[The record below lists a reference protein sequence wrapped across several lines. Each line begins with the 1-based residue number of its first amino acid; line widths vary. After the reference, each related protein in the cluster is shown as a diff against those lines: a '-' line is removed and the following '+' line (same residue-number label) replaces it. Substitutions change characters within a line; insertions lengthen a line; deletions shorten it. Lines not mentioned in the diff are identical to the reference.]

1 MELDFAKLA
10 GGSTVDTLLDPQE
23 IFAALPSKAFSHLRA
38 VQSEVL
44 DAWFARRTERDLAIK
59 MNTGGGKTAVGL
71 LALKSSLNEK
81 VGPAMYIAPDTYLVD
96 QVLKE
101 AGRLGLATTT
111 DPDSAAFRGGEAIL
125 VVTLAKLINGRS
137 VFGVAGSLKQ
147 TVHVGAIVIDDAHT
161 ALTIAEN
168 QFSICLPNGHPAY
181 AALLDLFAD
190 DLHRQSAT
198 TYADLRD
205 ADPAAVQRVPFWA
218 WTDHQ
223 DRVLEILRPH
233 RDERPMMFTWPLLA
247 DVLPICACVA
257 TAREIEIRPPCP
269 PIAKLPTFCD
279 APRRIYLTA
288 TLADESVLVADF
300 DADPTSVSRPITP
313 KRASDLG
320 DRMILAPLEIFPTA
334 TEDAIHDLVREIASE
349 VNVVVLVPSGRRA
362 QAWADIADETLY
374 VGGLD
379 AGVRRLQAGHV
390 GLVVMV
396 NKYDGVDLPGDACR
410 LLVLDGLPQALSGTE
425 RREASAL
432 AGSKTMVSRQLQR
445 IEQGMGRGVRD
456 TQDHCVVLLLD
467 NKLTHLLHDPQAE
480 AVLSAATRAQLTLS
494 RKVAAQLKGRDLKAL
509 RGVLDYCLKQDERW
523 VAASRGALAELRY
536 PSTGHVAQIANAQR
550 QAFDLAAV
558 GQYSQAA
565 RTLSDGLNTLDD
577 LGEVAWLK
585 EQLAAYTHFTDAA
598 KAQQILAGAVT
609 QNPAVLRPLEGV
621 SYQRVGPTDD
631 QATAAA
637 RLLGGTYADGVQLV
651 LGIQALLDDLA
662 WDEDATDSF
671 EEALKRLGEHLGF
684 AAQRPDHETGTGP
697 DVLWALDA
705 YTFLVIEAKSGAA
718 TDIIFK
724 RDADQLAGSMN
735 WFRETY
741 GATCSA
747 TPVMVHPAYHLHK
760 QASAPEGM
768 RVLTPER
775 LAALTQAVRSLAV
788 ALAAGVGQW
797 SDPAAV
803 GIQLRQH
810 NLTGT
815 AFATTYTVPVRATR

>member
-1 MELDFAKLA
+1 VELDFAKLA

-44 DAWFARRTERDLAIK
+44 DAWFARRTDRDLAIK

-81 VGPAMYIAPDTYLVD
+81 VGPAMYVAPDTYLVD

-101 AGRLGLATTT
+101 AGQLGLTTTT
-111 DPDSAAFRGGEAIL
+111 DPDTATFRGGEAIL
-125 VVTLAKLINGRS
+125 VITLAKLINGRS
-137 VFGVAGSLKQ
+137 VFGVAGSLRQ

-161 ALTIAEN
+161 ALTTTET
-168 QFSICLPNGHPAY
+168 QFSLRLPNDHPAY
-181 AALLDLFAD
+181 VAVLDLFAD
-190 DLHRQSAT
+190 DLRRQSAT

-205 ADPAAVQRVPFWA
+205 ADPSAVQRVPFWA
-218 WTDHQ
+218 WADQQ

-233 RDERPMMFTWPLLA
+233 RDETPIMFTWPLLV
-247 DVLPICACVA
+247 DVLPVCACVA

-269 PIAKLPTFCD
+269 PIAKLPTFSD

-288 TLADESVLVADF
+288 TLADESVLVTDF
-300 DADPTSVSRPITP
+300 DADPDSVSRPITP

-334 TEDAIHDLVREIASE
+334 TDDAIHDLVREIANE
-349 VNVVVLVPSGRRA
+349 VNVVVLVPSRRRA
-362 QAWADIADETLY
+362 QAWADIARETLY

-379 AGVRRLQAGHV
+379 AGVRRLQSGHV

-410 LLVLDGLPQALSGTE
+410 LLVLDGLPQVFSATE
-425 RREASAL
+425 RREAGAL
-432 AGSKTMVSRQLQR
+432 ADSKTMVSRQLQR

-456 TQDHCVVLLLD
+456 SQDHCAVLLLD

-480 AVLSAATRAQLTLS
+480 AVLSAATRAQLALS
-494 RKVAAQLKGRDLKAL
+494 RKVAAQLKGQELYTL
-509 RGVLDYCLKQDERW
+509 RGVLDYCLKEDERW

-536 PSTGHVAQIANAQR
+536 PSTGQVAQIAIAHR

-558 GQYSQAA
+558 GQYAEAA
-565 RTLSDGLNTLDD
+565 RTLSEGLNTLDD
-577 LGEVAWLK
+577 LRQVAWLK
-585 EQLAAYTHFTDAA
+585 EQLATYSHFIDASR
-598 KAQQILAGAVT
+598 AQQILAGAVR

-621 SYQRVGPTDD
+621 SYQRVGATDN
-631 QATAAA
+631 QAAAAA
-637 RLLGGTYADGVQLV
+637 RLLGENYGDGVQLV
-651 LGIQALLDDLA
+651 LGINALLDDLA
-662 WDEDATDSF
+662 WDEDATDGF

-684 AAQRPDHETGTGP
+684 AAQRPDHDTGTGP

-705 YTFLVIEAKSGAA
+705 YTFIVIEAKSGAN

-724 RDADQLAGSMN
+724 RDVDQLAGSMN
-735 WFRETY
+735 WFREIY
-741 GATCSA
+741 GTTCSA
-747 TPVMVHPAYHLHK
+747 TPIMVHRAQQLHE
-760 QASAPEGM
+760 QASASEGM

-775 LAALTQAVRSLAV
+775 LEALKRGVRSLAV
-788 ALAAGVGQW
+788 ALADGVGQW
-797 SDPAAV
+797 SDSAAV
-803 GIQLRQH
+803 SVQLRQH
-810 NLTGT
+810 NLTQT
-815 AFATTYTVPVRATR
+815 AFATTYTAPFRAAR